1 MNDTQLFT
9 PDFANFVVIK
19 VHENRSKFEIDLI
32 FRSKSDKSQKV
43 RKEIESLQ
51 MSKNVSANFLQV
63 ILLDN
68 L

>member
-1 MNDTQLFT
+1 MG
-9 PDFANFVVIK
+9 
-19 VHENRSKFEIDLI
+19 
-32 FRSKSDKSQKV
+32 KSQKV